1 MAKPS
6 MPYNKSLEV
15 INANCVLPS
24 KTSTFAIGQV
34 VQNRLSGGP
43 WTWKRMSIVKNEKFT
58 PENVNYCQDFLSY
71 VSSVDPYKLKFFDE
85 AGFALLGVGKA
96 NYGHSATS
104 HPCVGISRH
113 LGDPNVT
120 LNMLIGLG
128 VLTQIHKMM
137 PQTL

>member
-1 MAKPS
+1 
-6 MPYNKSLEV
+6 
-15 INANCVLPS
+15 
-24 KTSTFAIGQV
+24 
-34 VQNRLSGGP
+34 
-43 WTWKRMSIVKNEKFT
+43 MSIVKNEKFT

-120 LNMLIGLG
+120 LNMFIRLG
-128 VLTQIHKMM
+128 VLTQIQKMM